1 MKKDI
6 DVSPANLFEAGEL
19 YLFLSGS
26 GCCSSSESLWGI
38 YDRTEDGVIYLESST
53 LDMRLFDIWH
63 PLPEGYFYS
72 RLATRSELR
81 DYMYN
86 LGCCET
92 IVYR

>member
-1 MKKDI
+1 MKKLNDI
-6 DVSPANLFEAGEL
+6 KDIESLVAGEL

-26 GCCSSSESLWGI
+26 GCCPSSESLWGI

-92 IVYR
+92 IAY